1 VWCYSRPDAVPP
13 VPPGGP
19 DLRPVEDGPAVRL
32 HRAAVSGRDSAHTQ
46 LHHTL
51 LRESQGVGH
60 VATRITSVFDL
71 VDVKTGY

>member
-1 VWCYSRPDAVPP
+1 MPP

-51 LRESQGVGH
+51 LRES
-60 VATRITSVFDL
+60 
-71 VDVKTGY
+71 